1 MPRNHF
7 LDKVEV
13 NLDTN
18 YVLILK
24 LMNIP
29 TKTTSAAKVGP
40 AAGHTA
46 QITAELQADI
56 DSGRLLP
63 GDALDE
69 RLLSARFNVSRTP
82 IREALQ
88 RLAASGLVRIVPRQ
102 GVFVS
107 RMSLPELREMYE
119 MLAELEGAVARLCAS
134 RMQEPWLSALQKA
147 VDEGQAASDSGD
159 WLAYAQTN
167 ADFHQALYEG
177 CRNRPL
183 AEQCR
188 LTRRRVQVY
197 RVNAFQQPGRMQES
211 AREHAELAAVIRAGD
226 GDKARS
232 KMLLHLD
239 LGGTGF
245 GEFVS
250 GLPESM
256 FSPYPH
262 EMAYPTVHPIER

>member
-1 MPRNHF
+1 MTT
-7 LDKVEV
+7 VEDLTV
-13 NLDTN
+13 
-18 YVLILK
+18 
-24 LMNIP
+24 P
-29 TKTTSAAKVGP
+29 TKANPTTGRS
-40 AAGHTA
+40 A

-56 DSGRLLP
+56 DSGKLLP

-119 MLAELEGAVARLCAS
+119 MLAELEGAIANLCAA
-134 RMQEPWLSALQKA
+134 RMQEPWISELKKA
-147 VDEGQAASDSGD
+147 AADGKVASERGD

-167 ADFHQALYEG
+167 ADFHNALYEG

-188 LTRRRVQVY
+188 LARRRVQVY
-197 RVNAFQQPGRMQES
+197 SVNAFQQPGRMQGS
-211 AREHAELAAVIRAGD
+211 AKEHNELAVAILAGE
-226 GDKARS
+226 GDKARAM
-232 KMLLHLD
+232 MLKHLD

-245 GEFVS
+245 GAFVS

-262 EMAYPTVHPIER
+262 EMAYPPAHQVER

>member
-1 MPRNHF
+1 MKTAAETTPS
-7 LDKVEV
+7 
-13 NLDTN
+13 
-18 YVLILK
+18 
-24 LMNIP
+24 P
-29 TKTTSAAKVGP
+29 TPGP
-40 AAGHTA
+40 TAGRSA
-46 QITAELQADI
+46 QITAELQDDI

-63 GDALDE
+63 GEALDE

-119 MLAELEGAVARLCAS
+119 MLAELEGAVARLAAS
-134 RMQEPWLSALQKA
+134 RIREPWVGALRKA
-147 VDEGQAASDSGD
+147 TEDGQAAADRGD
-159 WLAYAQTN
+159 WLAYSQIN
-167 ADFHQALYEG
+167 ADFHDALYEG

-188 LTRRRVQVY
+188 VTRRRVQIY
-197 RVNAFQQPGRMQES
+197 SVNAFQHPGRMQGS
-211 AREHAELAAVIRAGD
+211 AKEHRELAGAILAGESDRA
-226 GDKARS
+226 RTL
-232 KMLLHLD
+232 MMEHLD

-256 FSPYPH
+256 FSPLPH
-262 EMAYPTVHPIER
+262 ELAYPPAHPVER

>member
-1 MPRNHF
+1 M
-7 LDKVEV
+7 
-13 NLDTN
+13 
-18 YVLILK
+18 Y
-24 LMNIP
+24 MN
-29 TKTTSAAKVGP
+29 TAAESTHAAKAAP
-40 AAGHTA
+40 AAGRAA

-56 DSGRLLP
+56 DGGRLLP

-69 RLLSARFNVSRTP
+69 RLLSTRFNVSRTP

-107 RMSLPELREMYE
+107 RMSLPELRDMYE
-119 MLAELEGAVARLCAS
+119 MLAELEGSVARLCAS
-134 RMQEPWLSALQKA
+134 RIQEPWLSALQKA
-147 VDEGQAASDSGD
+147 VEEGQAAADRGD

-167 ADFHQALYEG
+167 ADFHHALYEG
-177 CRNRPL
+177 CLNRPL

-197 RVNAFQQPGRMQES
+197 SVNAFQQPGRMLGS
-211 AREHAELAAVIRAGD
+211 AREHAELAEAIRAGN
-226 GDKARS
+226 GDKARAM
-232 KMLLHLD
+232 MLAHLD

-250 GLPESM
+250 RLPANM

-262 EMAYPTVHPIER
+262 EMAYPPAHPIER